1 MVHLNPLSIFHV
13 VECNVFKDGCKTP
26 MLFFFTALAVQCLV
40 LFECIL
46 RRVIG
51 LFFPSSRSALGRY
64 TDKNVVA
71 VGVSGL
77 GQVFTVP
84 MQMLAS
90 LASVSISALVVTVVL
105 VLFGVALAENFRQGM
120 SLIVGAY
127 NQGVAP
133 VLNVLFEMSLML
145 NSVLRFLLPV
155 YNAIIYIPAQ
165 FTSQVLMPLVW
176 QFADIIPSMI
186 SNASLAFTALVMS
199 LVDYVKN
206 MAKCAGEGIEVC
218 NNSSKCGAA
227 FVEYDLNCF
236 ANPAFLSVDLMTS
249 GVYLRRVMFD
259 LQHVLANTCASTALL
274 VNVAIFPFLDF
285 NLYKAIHCLVN
296 VPFHGTVSL
305 ILGTLRRCEYLQ
317 ATRATEVET
326 AVGCTPDFLP
336 FFSILV
342 EALRALGRLV
352 DNWLNSVVGLVLE
365 ALSQTQP
372 TCSGWTVGATVEEAV
387 QVFGVSTARVR
398 VVGLTE
404 KSVAVTDGVS
414 AMYRSGSHQ
423 AWASYAWP
431 FPVRVANGVAAVQAT
446 LSIDGDD
453 GDGRTGLL
461 GCECLDT
468 PDGIALACASVAL
481 LSTASDDDALYNA
494 STIHNVKFDA
504 VSTVGMTC
512 ARTMVRV
519 LPLRFSRRRV
529 ATSAGGGRDMHQRDP
544 YATFGAKQQTSPFI
558 ADAAIYVQPLC
569 GPAGPTCLPNTD
581 SCYPW

>member
-1 MVHLNPLSIFHV
+1 MI
-13 VECNVFKDGCKTP
+13 
-26 MLFFFTALAVQCLV
+26 FFFTALAVQSLLV
-40 LFECIL
+40 FECIL
-46 RRVIG
+46 RRFLS
-51 LFFPSSRSALGRY
+51 LFFPSTRSSLGRY
-64 TDKNVVA
+64 TDKNVMA
-71 VGVSGL
+71 VGVAGL

-84 MQMLAS
+84 MQMFAS
-90 LASVSISALVVTVVL
+90 LASISISVLVVTVVL

-127 NQGVAP
+127 NVGIAP

-155 YNAIIYIPAQ
+155 YNAIVYIPSQ

-176 QFADIIPSMI
+176 QFAEIIPKMI
-186 SNASLAFTALVMS
+186 ANASLAFTALVVA
-199 LVDYVKN
+199 LVDYVKH

-218 NNSSKCGAA
+218 NNSSQCGAT

-236 ANPAFLSVDLMTS
+236 ANPAFLSIDLMTS
-249 GVYLRRVMFD
+249 GVYMRRVMFD
-259 LQHVLANTCASTALL
+259 LQYVLANTCATTALIVNLATFPL
-274 VNVAIFPFLDF
+274 VDF
-285 NLYKAIHCLVN
+285 NLYKTIHCIAN
-296 VPFHGTVSL
+296 VPLQGVVSL
-305 ILGTLRRCEYLQ
+305 VLSTLRRCDYLRAIK
-317 ATRATEVET
+317 ATDVEI

-336 FFSILV
+336 FLSMFV
-342 EALRALGRLV
+342 EALRAFGRLV
-352 DNWLNSVVGLVLE
+352 DNWLNSAVSLVLE
-365 ALSQTQP
+365 ALTGAQP
-372 TCSGWTVGATVEEAV
+372 TCSGWAVNVAVDEVV
-387 QVFGVSTARVR
+387 QVFGVGPARVR
-398 VVGLTE
+398 VLGLTE
-404 KSVAVTDGVS
+404 KSVAITDGVS
-414 AMYRSGSHQ
+414 AMYRSGTHQ

-431 FPVRVANGVAAVQAT
+431 FPVRVTNGVAAVQAT

-529 ATSAGGGRDMHQRDP
+529 AASAGGGRDMHQRDP
-544 YATFGAKQQTSPFI
+544 YGTFGAKQQTSPFV

-569 GPAGPTCLPNTD
+569 GPAGPTCLPLTD